1 MTYLDA
7 IVAHHRRRAAADE
20 RSLSEARA
28 AAERSRYAAETMRA
42 AVDSMCAAGNP
53 SPGSPTR
60 DFVAALQGDSLAVI
74 AEIKRRSPSRGAL
87 NETLDPRVMAERYA
101 AGGAACLSVLTDEPH
116 FGGSAADLQTA
127 RAASSVPVLRKDFT
141 VSALDVVD
149 AFAMGA
155 DAVLLIVAALSDDE
169 LANFHTLALE
179 LGLAALVE
187 VHDEVELRRALRVDP
202 RLVGVNQR
210 DLRTFQVDR
219 ERAVRVAGEIPDGV
233 VGVAESGITGGA
245 DAARLAAAGYRAVLV
260 GEHLVTSNDVEA
272 SLRELRLALPS

>member
-1 MTYLDA
+1 LTYLDA

-28 AAERSRYAAETMRA
+28 TAERLRA
-42 AVDSMCAAGNP
+42 AVDSSRAAGDPSPGTP

-87 NETLDPRVMAERYA
+87 NESLDPRVMAERYA

-116 FGGSAADLQTA
+116 FGGSAADLQAA
-127 RAASSVPVLRKDFT
+127 RAATSVPVLRKDFT

-169 LANFHTLALE
+169 LATFHTLALE

-187 VHDEVELRRALRVDP
+187 VHDEAELRRALRVDP